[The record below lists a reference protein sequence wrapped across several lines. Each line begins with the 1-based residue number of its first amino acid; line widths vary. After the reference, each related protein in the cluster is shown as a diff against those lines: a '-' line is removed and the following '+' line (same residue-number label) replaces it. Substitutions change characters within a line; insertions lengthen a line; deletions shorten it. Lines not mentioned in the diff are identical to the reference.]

1 MQVDAILGSSVILV
15 VSQDRELEFGFDFGE
30 SCGEF
35 PFSSEGIV
43 LEIPAIQDQV
53 WFFGFQDADG
63 LVNDG
68 GTQLWGEME
77 VGDECD
83 LESVSGLGLFGFE
96 FDIDLVD
103 VKRPK

>member
-63 LVNDG
+63 LVSVVP
-68 GTQLWGEME
+68 QLWGEME

-83 LESVSGLGLFGFE
+83 LESVSVGWTFR
-96 FDIDLVD
+96 I
-103 VKRPK
+103 